1 MEKIKTRNPWR
12 PDLMTIL
19 YIAAIV
25 KLAALPGA
33 AYILFPELGA
43 LAKDVFSRP
52 RGNWALAPLLL
63 VLTPSLAAV
72 IGVLIAQHLA
82 YGLISVLLA
91 TATGIAVIVLL
102 RSPIAPA
109 ISAGLLPL
117 AFDIHSW
124 WYPPAIALGTALL
137 AGLSVLRRRYG
148 QPPIQILAAD
158 LADDI
163 VELPPRRYRWLPFFV
178 AFVAIDVSLGQA
190 LGWRAVLVPPLVVTG
205 FEMFAHAEVCP
216 WAQRSLVLPLVC
228 VLTAALGAAS
238 VAWLGT
244 GPFAAAVAVA
254 GGIAILA
261 AFDLHVPPAIAI
273 GLLPLLLEHP
283 DYRYPLAVGLGAVV
297 LTLSFRL
304 YRFVLSAVN
313 SRNAKMA
320 R

>member
-1 MEKIKTRNPWR
+1 MEKMIDRNPWR

-19 YIAAIV
+19 YIAAIA

-82 YGLISVLLA
+82 YGLLSVLLA

-109 ISAGLLPL
+109 ISAGLMPL

-124 WYPPAIALGTALL
+124 WYPPSIAFGTALL
-137 AGLSVLRRRYG
+137 AGLSLLRRRYG
-148 QPPIQILAAD
+148 HPPGQLLATD
-158 LADDI
+158 LADDL
-163 VELPPRRYRWLPFFV
+163 VELPPRGSRWLPFFI
-178 AFVAIDVSLGQA
+178 AFVTIDVCLGQA

-205 FEMFAHAEVCP
+205 FEMFAHADVCP
-216 WAQRSLVLPLVC
+216 WAKRSLVLPLVC
-228 VLTAALGAAS
+228 LLTAAIGAAS

-244 GPFAAAVAVA
+244 GPLAAAVAVA

-261 AFDLHVPPAIAI
+261 AFDLHLPPAIAI
-273 GLLPLLLEHP
+273 GLLPLLIGHP
-283 DYRYPLAVGLGAVV
+283 DYRYPLAVGLGTIV
-297 LTLSFRL
+297 LTLSFL
-304 YRFVLSAVN
+304 LHCFALSAVD
-313 SRNAKMA
+313 SMNAT